1 MGADASDERRP
12 RSCVRQARE
21 CPHSLSRLSIHD
33 ISVRPVTV
41 EDAARLH
48 AKFCEI
54 DTDGSGIV
62 ELDEFFE
69 YLSEEKTLFATQ
81 LFMMIDEN
89 GSGEIDFNEFLV
101 GLWNICTFEDDCL
114 VRFAFDLIDKDRS
127 GLVDGE
133 EVENLVK
140 GVHGSKTT
148 KTLLLHVKKVLKK
161 YDKNKDNEFSF
172 EEFKQCHKDLPLLF
186 MPAFSLMNKLQTEF
200 YGRGFWQKAATARKR
215 DKKAQKMASFLK
227 LNAEVQKIAPDR

>member
-148 KTLLLHVKKVLKK
+148 KTLLLHVKKV
-161 YDKNKDNEFSF
+161 
-172 EEFKQCHKDLPLLF
+172 
-186 MPAFSLMNKLQTEF
+186 
-200 YGRGFWQKAATARKR
+200 
-215 DKKAQKMASFLK
+215 
-227 LNAEVQKIAPDR
+227 